1 MTAKIL
7 IPAIII
13 IIIIIGI
20 PLAASRFYI
29 VREGEQVIITEFGR
43 PVGEPIV
50 QAGLKIK
57 TPFIQ
62 QVHRFDKRILEW
74 DGSAKEIT
82 TKDKRFIWL
91 DTTAR
96 WRIKDALKF
105 YQALRTEEGAQS
117 RLDDIIDS
125 AARDEVTRQLLVEV
139 VRNSNRILDLEDIE
153 EEDIE
158 EKEGQDSGEPLENI
172 EIGRDE
178 ITKNI
183 LETAQQNL
191 PEEFGIELIDV
202 QAKRINYVDT
212 VRREV
217 FSRMIS
223 ERERIAAKYRSEGEG
238 EAADIMGQK
247 LKELERIQS
256 EAYKKAEQL
265 KGNADAEAIRIYAE
279 AHGKD
284 PEFFAFTQTLET
296 YRKTSNQNTRLILTT
311 DSDLYRYLKNSD
323 VISKR

>member
-13 IIIIIGI
+13 IIIIIIVI
-20 PLAASRFYI
+20 PLAASMLYI
-29 VREGEQVIITEFGR
+29 VHEGEQVVITEFGR
-43 PVGEPIV
+43 PVGQPITS
-50 QAGLKIK
+50 AGLKIK

-74 DGSAKEIT
+74 DGSPNQIPT
-82 TKDKRFIWL
+82 GDKKYIWL

-125 AARDEVTRQLLVEV
+125 TARDLVTAQLLVEV
-139 VRNSNRILDLEDIE
+139 VRNSNRILDLDIEDIE
-153 EEDIE
+153 DKE
-158 EKEGQDSGEPLENI
+158 EGQDSGEPLEKI

-178 ITKNI
+178 ITKRI
-183 LETAQQNL
+183 LEKAKQNL

-202 QAKRINYVDT
+202 QAKRINYVDE
-212 VRREV
+212 VRQKV
-217 FSRMIS
+217 FARMIS

-247 LKELERIQS
+247 QKELERIQS

-265 KGNADAEAIRIYAE
+265 KGDADAEAIRIYAE

-296 YRKTSNQNTRLILTT
+296 YRKTSNENTRLILTT
-311 DSDLYRYLKNSD
+311 DSDLYKYFKSSGLIN
-323 VISKR
+323 KR